1 MIINNFLEVEPKEEK
16 NFLGGDRSVTLARV
30 FENTPLTMDYIILES
45 GSSIGLHLTKT
56 DKMYIVLSGE
66 GIIEC
71 DGDRSEVCAG
81 DTVIVP
87 NGSQSGVFNT
97 SVFDLR
103 IISVSPCIK

>member
-16 NFLGGDRSVTLARV
+16 NYLGGDRSVTLAKV
-30 FENTPLTMDYIILES
+30 FEDKPLNMDYIILES
-45 GSSIGLHLTKT
+45 GSTVGLHRDQK

-71 DGDRSEVCAG
+71 DGDRNEVCAG

-87 NGSQSGVFNT
+87 KGSQSGIFNT

-103 IISVSPCIK
+103 IISVSADIK

>member
-16 NFLGGDRSVTLARV
+16 NYLGGDRSVTFAKV
-30 FENTPLTMDYIILES
+30 FEDKPFDMDYIILES
-45 GSSIGLHLTKT
+45 GSTVGLHVTEK

-66 GIIEC
+66 GIAEC
-71 DGDRSEVCAG
+71 DGDRNEICAG

-87 NGSQSGVFNT
+87 KGSQSGIFNT

-103 IISVSPCIK
+103 IITVTSGIK